1 MIAPLMR
8 KHNEPVLKR
17 GASRSGLPA
26 KKPAR
31 DYKAVVQGCLVILL
45 IACVVLA
52 YNSFL
57 DVANTPIRGVTIQ
70 GNIQHLR
77 KQDVET
83 EVVSHLGSG
92 FFLIDLSA
100 IRSELRELPWVKDAA
115 VRRAWPDRLIVEVEE
130 QIPVARWG
138 YDSLLNAEAAVFS
151 PEFIEVIEPLP
162 QLFGPVGSSAAV
174 LRRYLQLSVSLAAVD
189 LGLDLLE
196 QDKKGSWRAQL
207 SNGLVLV
214 LGRRDLSNRVERF
227 KAMYQA
233 TLRQHVPVIAQIDMR
248 YTNGLAIEW
257 RNNEIPSEFI
267 RGNKA

>member
-1 MIAPLMR
+1 MIAPLMC
-8 KHNEPVLKR
+8 KQNESVSKR

-26 KKPAR
+26 KRSTR
-31 DYKAVVQGCLVILL
+31 DYKPVVQWCLGVLL

-70 GNIQHLR
+70 GNIQHLQ

-92 FFLIDLSA
+92 FFLIDLPA
-100 IRSELRELPWVKDAA
+100 IRSELRKLPWVKDAA
-115 VRRAWPDRLIVEVEE
+115 VRRAWPDRLVVEVEE
-130 QIPVARWG
+130 QIPIARWG
-138 YDSLLNAEAAVFS
+138 SDSLLNAEAAVFS
-151 PEFIEVIEPLP
+151 PEIIKVAEPLP
-162 QLFGPVGSSAAV
+162 QLFGPEGSSAAV
-174 LRRYLQLSVSLAAVD
+174 WHRYLQLSLSLAAVD
-189 LGLDLLE
+189 LSLDLLE

-214 LGRRDLSNRVERF
+214 LGRRNLSSRVERF
-227 KAMYQA
+227 KAMYKGI
-233 TLRQHVPVIAQIDMR
+233 LRQHVPVITQIDMR

-257 RNNEIPSEFI
+257 RNNKIPSEFM

>member
-115 VRRAWPDRLIVEVEE
+115 VRRAW
-130 QIPVARWG
+130 Q
-138 YDSLLNAEAAVFS
+138 
-151 PEFIEVIEPLP
+151 
-162 QLFGPVGSSAAV
+162 Q
-174 LRRYLQLSVSLAAVD
+174 
-189 LGLDLLE
+189 
-196 QDKKGSWRAQL
+196 
-207 SNGLVLV
+207 
-214 LGRRDLSNRVERF
+214 
-227 KAMYQA
+227 
-233 TLRQHVPVIAQIDMR
+233 
-248 YTNGLAIEW
+248 
-257 RNNEIPSEFI
+257 
-267 RGNKA
+267 